1 MTLDYGFTG
10 NPDDLLVVTDAQLDF
25 TYGVLGTIQAISCL
39 NGMKHLIRNFKGK
52 VVWTKD
58 THKDDYLDTQEGK
71 LLPVPHTI
79 RGTKGWRIDPYLA
92 SLIHEGMNVLE
103 RDVFEK
109 DVFGSIGLL
118 EYIKA
123 NHFKRVFFIGFCTG
137 ICVISNAVI
146 ARTADPE
153 IEVHIIGN
161 LCACV
166 NDRTHAVAVEA
177 MKTLQCYIDEMN
189 LPATEYEFKTVNGMT
204 RVVAAHGSD
213 IIANEEARQIAEQ
226 DGIRFIHVTE
236 LPIDMPVGMKH
247 GCWLDTYANREA
259 LRKYA

>member
-25 TYGVLGTIQAISCL
+25 TYGVLGTIQAISRL
-39 NGMKHLIRNFKGK
+39 NGMRRLIKGFKGK
-52 VVWTKD
+52 TVWTKD
-58 THKDDYLDTQEGK
+58 THDIDYLDTQEGK

-109 DVFGSIGLL
+109 NTFGSIGLL

-123 NHFKRVFFIGFCTG
+123 NHFRRVFFVGFCTG

-153 IEVHIIGN
+153 IEVHVIDN

-166 NDRTHAVAVEA
+166 NDMTHETAIKA
-177 MKTLQCYIDEMN
+177 MKTLQCYIDEID
-189 LPATEYEFKTVNGMT
+189 LPETEYEFRTVNGMT
-204 RVVAAHGSD
+204 CVVAVHSSG

-236 LPIDMPVGMKH
+236 LPIDIPIDMKH
-247 GCWLDTYANREA
+247 GSWLDTYANREA
-259 LRKYA
+259 LKKYI